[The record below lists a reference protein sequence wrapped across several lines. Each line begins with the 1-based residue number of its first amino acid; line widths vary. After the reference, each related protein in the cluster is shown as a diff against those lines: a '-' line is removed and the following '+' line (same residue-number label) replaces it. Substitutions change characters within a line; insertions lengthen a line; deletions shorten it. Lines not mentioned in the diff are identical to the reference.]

1 MAFLWVKCSFKGLF
15 VCVFLWW
22 YREGRAGFQISLFLP
37 AVTFCCAGTSNTKC
51 AQFFLIRHASWHHIF
66 QVMIL
71 SVILYFS
78 FVLLLHFILW
88 KGKDE
93 VTKKK
98 KKLNNLHFSITN
110 VLLFC
115 SDVLSNSCFYIIY
128 LYVFWKD
135 VEKKEQIHVGVMNL
149 EWMFSKSYVDVS
161 L

>member
-1 MAFLWVKCSFKGLF
+1 
-15 VCVFLWW
+15 
-22 YREGRAGFQISLFLP
+22 
-37 AVTFCCAGTSNTKC
+37 
-51 AQFFLIRHASWHHIF
+51 
-66 QVMIL
+66 MIL

-149 EWMFSKSYVDVS
+149 E
-161 L
+161 